1 MIMLR
6 RELDELKAEVQSM
19 ESLIEEINAQ
29 AAPSDDICE
38 MPVQEASSGDAE
50 EEERRAVRPSE
61 CRDGADT
68 G

>member
-1 MIMLR
+1 MLYSR
-6 RELDELKAEVQSM
+6 LDEPKAKANSM
-19 ESLIEEINAQ
+19 KSLIEEINAQ

-38 MPVQEASSGDAE
+38 ISVREASSGDAE
-50 EEERRAVRPSE
+50 EEERRAVHPSE